1 MIVPG
6 GLSDVAYRVRDAG
19 LRWVATRRGLI
30 VPSLL
35 ADRARAEPHAAGPDL
50 VDPAERHL
58 LAAVED
64 HVAAHHDDEHPIAEA
79 AEHVETTA

>member
-6 GLSDVAYRVRDAG
+6 GLSDVVYRVRDAG

-35 ADRARAEPHAAGPDL
+35 ADRAAAEPHAAGPDL
-50 VDPAERHL
+50 VDPAERNLITPGEEH
-58 LAAVED
+58 LAA
-64 HVAAHHDDEHPIAEA
+64 HDDDGHPIAEA
-79 AEHVETTA
+79 VEHVETTA

>member
-6 GLSDVAYRVRDAG
+6 GLSDVVYRVRDAG

-35 ADRARAEPHAAGPDL
+35 ADRAVAEPHAAGPDL
-50 VDPAERHL
+50 VDPPERHL
-58 LAAVED
+58 ITAVE
-64 HVAAHHDDEHPIAEA
+64 HVVAHDDDGHPIADA
-79 AEHVETTA
+79 VEHVETTA